1 VTPQLQR
8 RVGIGLLV
16 VAVLAATVYVGVRI
30 PRTLSIFLVAAFI
43 AFGAAPLV
51 MRLERRMPRAAAIG
65 VVYVGLLGALVVLAL
80 VIVPITYA
88 QILALV
94 NHASDYV
101 GASEDA
107 VSALERFVRARL
119 GNRVELP
126 TYGQM
131 QAEVG
136 SRVGA
141 AFTVTLSSL
150 ATVVVG
156 TLNAFLVGASALILS
171 VFFLA
176 RGREVR
182 RGLLGLVPASRRAK
196 TNALLVE
203 VASIFGHFVAGQ
215 LLLCAIVGAAVW
227 LVLAPSHFAF
237 SLLVAVIC
245 AIGYAVPFFGMIVAQ
260 FLALVLALLQGP
272 TMAAYVTIAIFVV
285 ARIADSVLVPKIM
298 ADAVGVS
305 PIGVMFAVFAGGELF
320 GMWGLILGIPAAA
333 LVRVLFTYF
342 VLPWLVRMQ
351 LADHEHGD
359 WVDDVVD
366 AAEMAEPVPD
376 AVVDDVGVA
385 PLPATSIPAR

>member
-1 VTPQLQR
+1 VNVLLNR
-8 RVGIGLLV
+8 RVGIGALVLV
-16 VAVLAATVYVGVRI
+16 VLAVMVFIGVRI

-51 MRLERRMPRAAAIG
+51 MRLERKMPRPAAIA
-65 VVYVGLLGALVVLAL
+65 VVYLGLIGALVVLAL

-88 QILALV
+88 QILVLV
-94 NHASDYV
+94 NHATVYV
-101 GASEDA
+101 GASQDA
-107 VSALERFVRARL
+107 VAGIERFVHEQL
-119 GNRVELP
+119 GTRVALP

-131 QAEVG
+131 QADIG
-136 SRVGA
+136 SRIEA
-141 AFTVTLSSL
+141 ASSETLASVASI
-150 ATVVVG
+150 VVS

-182 RGLLGLVPASRRAK
+182 RGVLGLVPASRRAK

-215 LLLCAIVGAAVW
+215 LALCAIVGAAVW
-227 LVLAPSHFAF
+227 LVLAPAHFSF

-260 FLALVLALLQGP
+260 VLALALALLQGP
-272 TMAAYVTIAIFVV
+272 TMAAYVSIAIFVI
-285 ARIADSVLVPKIM
+285 ARIADNVLVPKIM

-320 GMWGLILGIPAAA
+320 GIWGLILGIPAAA

-351 LADHEHGD
+351 LADHGF
-359 WVDDVVD
+359 DDAD
-366 AAEMAEPVPD
+366 LEPVFPAVPD
-376 AVVDDVGVA
+376 VA
-385 PLPATSIPAR
+385 DRVRKAAATSIPAS

>member
-1 VTPQLQR
+1 MNATAQR
-8 RVGIGLLV
+8 RAGIIALV
-16 VAVLAATVYVGVRI
+16 VAVLAAATFVGLRI
-30 PRTLSIFLVAAFI
+30 PRTLSIFMVAAFI

-51 MRLERRMPRAAAIG
+51 MRLERRMPRAAAIA
-65 VVYVGLLGALVVLAL
+65 VVYLGLLGALVLLAL

-88 QILALV
+88 QILVLL

-107 VSALERFVRARL
+107 VSGLERFVRSQL
-119 GNRVELP
+119 GNRVALP
-126 TYGQM
+126 TYGQI
-131 QAEVG
+131 QEDVG
-136 SRVGA
+136 SRVGEV
-141 AFTVTLSSL
+141 FSVTLASL
-150 ATVVVG
+150 G
-156 TLNAFLVGASALILS
+156 TILVSTINAFLIGASALILS

-182 RGLLGLVPASRRAK
+182 RGLLGLVPTSRRAK

-215 LLLCAIVGAAVW
+215 LALCAIVGAAVW
-227 LVLAPSHFAF
+227 IALAPAHFSF

-260 FLALVLALLQGP
+260 TLALALALLQGP
-272 TMAAYVTIAIFVV
+272 TMAAYVTIAIFVI

-320 GMWGLILGIPAAA
+320 GVWGLILGIPAAA

-351 LADHEHGD
+351 LAEHGF
-359 WVDDVVD
+359 DDEDLEPRFPHDPVV
-366 AAEMAEPVPD
+366 AEVIVPS
-376 AVVDDVGVA
+376 V
-385 PLPATSIPAR
+385 PATSVPAN